1 MKKKHKIII
10 AVTGASGAIYAKV
23 LFDKLLL
30 LNNQIETVGVI
41 LSDNAKFDN
50 FVFAMIN
57 TKFFKEND
65 DNFISASKITKKA
78 KIGYEQFFDKEFI
91 TFIDKQLA

>member
-1 MKKKHKIII
+1 MSVIWNKEEILKEDFRVECKNI
-10 AVTGASGAIYAKV
+10 AE
-23 LFDKLLL
+23 KL
-30 LNNQIETVGVI
+30 EAVEGWPYPEF
-41 LSDNAKFDN
+41 SDNAKFDN

-91 TFIDKQLA
+91 TFIDNQLT